1 MASSAQ
7 SIGDLYAAAL
17 DFRERTLRRDAQT
30 AQVLADAYSQV
41 FDDVLPY
48 FDDLSRSVAAQVAAD
63 RVFTVD
69 RMRRL
74 DRYVA
79 LVDQVRNRGE
89 AFAAVA
95 STQVEQAQRL
105 AVARAQAESQR
116 LMRLAVERA
125 LLDVPDVQ
133 GRGATPPGIPISVFN
148 RVFNRVPDEALQ
160 FLIGSM
166 GDGTPL
172 RSYFL
177 EGGVTEDAPPLAGE
191 VVDQIQRNLAE
202 ALAAGWNPRR
212 AAQLF
217 RQAMG
222 VGLTRAL
229 RISRTEMLRGYREAS
244 RYNYQAN
251 GFEEWEWLAALDGR
265 TCLACIGLDGE
276 VYPIS
281 QPMQSHVNCR
291 CTMVPVLPFR
301 VPRVRRVADGALFDG
316 TGTEWFDSLAPSV
329 QLGLMGPG
337 KFELWQA
344 GGLTLRDFRHEDRRR
359 ADTFG
364 TQFVE
369 ATLAMVRAR
378 LEGMPG

>member
-1 MASSAQ
+1 MATRPDSV
-7 SIGDLYAAAL
+7 GDLYAAAL
-17 DFRERTLRRDAQT
+17 DFRERTLRRDEQT
-30 AQVLADAYSQV
+30 AQLLADAYSQV

-48 FDDLSRSVAAQVAAD
+48 FDDLSRVVSSSVTANQ
-63 RVFTVD
+63 VFTVD

-74 DRYVA
+74 DRYTA
-79 LVDQVRNRGE
+79 LLDQVRNRSE
-89 AFAAVA
+89 TFASLA
-95 STQVEQAQRL
+95 STQVEQAQRV

-125 LLDVPDVQ
+125 LLDVPDEL
-133 GRGATPPGIPISVFN
+133 GRGALPPGIPISVFN

-160 FLIGSM
+160 FLIGSL

-172 RSYFL
+172 RTYFL
-177 EGGVTEDAPPLAGE
+177 DGGVTDDAPPLAGE
-191 VVDQIQRNLAE
+191 VIDQIQRNLAE
-202 ALAAGWNPRR
+202 ALAAGWNPRK

-222 VGLTRAL
+222 VGLNRAL

-244 RYNYQAN
+244 RYNYLAN

-276 VYPIS
+276 VFPIE

-301 VPRVRRVADGALFDG
+301 VPRVRRVADGAIFEG
-316 TGTEWFDSLAPSV
+316 TGADWFDSLPTGR
-329 QLGLMGPG
+329 QLELMGPA

-344 GGLTLRDFRHEDRRR
+344 GGLTLRDFRHEDTRRS
-359 ADTFG
+359 ATFG

-378 LEGMPG
+378 VEARN